1 MTYKITPEVLEK
13 AEAAAARGLTSEQ
26 IAECLG
32 ISKATLQRRNRDSE
46 PFADAIKKGRAEGIR
61 QVANSLFEQAISG
74 NTAAAI
80 FFLKTRAYWSE
91 KSDSDKPSIDI
102 EKLYNEVEKS
112 NSENRKA
119 LAVGT

>member
-32 ISKATLQRRNRDSE
+32 ISKATLQRRNKDSE

-61 QVANSLFEQAISG
+61 QVANSLFEQAIAG

-80 FFLKTRAYWSE
+80 FFLKTRAGWSE
-91 KSDSDKPSIDI
+91 KAEGKTISNNL
-102 EKLYNEVEKS
+102 EQLYT
-112 NSENRKA
+112 A
-119 LAVGT
+119 AVLGQKHQQSASS